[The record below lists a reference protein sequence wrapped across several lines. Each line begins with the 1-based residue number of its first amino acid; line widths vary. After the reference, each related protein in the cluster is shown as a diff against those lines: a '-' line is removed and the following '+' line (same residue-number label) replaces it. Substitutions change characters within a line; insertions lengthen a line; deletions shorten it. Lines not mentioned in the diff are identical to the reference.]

1 MTLTNKKG
9 IGDTVKMFNSLKN
22 VAREVPEY
30 FSLAIKLILA
40 LSIINAVYFRLWH
53 VMSTNIFLLAILI
66 LPQIIKRSYKIE
78 MPKEFEII
86 LLGFVIFTFFVG
98 SASTTLA
105 PIAFGIATSMIAF
118 IILLILYTNNQ
129 IKKNYFLI
137 LLFAFNF
144 AIAFGFGLEFLKY
157 WLKFLLGHEL
167 SPAIYAHAMRNM
179 TYVIAGAAIACIIGL
194 IYMKTKK
201 GILRRTVEKFI
212 SMNPKLKGKETM
224 GEIRDLI
231 KEGENE
237 KLEFKSTLR
246 INLHTNEIDRRV
258 EHSVLK
264 TIVAFLNSNGGT
276 LLLGVSDKSDI
287 SGIEKDQFPNVDK
300 FNLHLTNLIKQ
311 RIGKKYL
318 RLINIESIEHEGI
331 TIVKVVCK
339 KNDKQVFLQTGQDE
353 EFFARAGPSTSQIS
367 GNELI
372 EYIKNHFDEK

>member
-1 MTLTNKKG
+1 
-9 IGDTVKMFNSLKN
+9 MFNSLKK
-22 VAREVPEY
+22 VAKEVPEHL
-30 FSLAIKLILA
+30 SLAIKIILA
-40 LSIINAVYFRLWH
+40 LSIINAVYFKLWH

-78 MPKEFEII
+78 MPREFELI

-118 IILLILYTNNQ
+118 IILLVLYTNDQ

-167 SPAIYAHAMRNM
+167 SPAIYAQAMKNM
-179 TYVIAGAAIACIIGL
+179 TYVIAGAIIACIIGL
-194 IYMKTKK
+194 IYMETKK
-201 GILRRTVEKFI
+201 GILRRTVERFI
-212 SMNPKLKGKETM
+212 SINPKLKGKETID
-224 GEIRDLI
+224 EIRDLV
-231 KEGENE
+231 KEGEDE
-237 KLEFKSTLR
+237 RLEFKSTLR

-276 LLLGVSDKSDI
+276 LLLGVSDKGEI
-287 SGIEKDQFPNVDK
+287 AGIERDQFPNADK

-318 RLINIESIEHEGI
+318 RLLNIEAIEGEEI
-331 TIVKVVCK
+331 TIVRVICK
-339 KNDKQVFLQTGQDE
+339 KSDKQVFLQTGQDE
-353 EFFARAGPSTSQIS
+353 EFFTRAGPSTSQIS

-372 EYIKNHFDEK
+372 EYIETHFNEK